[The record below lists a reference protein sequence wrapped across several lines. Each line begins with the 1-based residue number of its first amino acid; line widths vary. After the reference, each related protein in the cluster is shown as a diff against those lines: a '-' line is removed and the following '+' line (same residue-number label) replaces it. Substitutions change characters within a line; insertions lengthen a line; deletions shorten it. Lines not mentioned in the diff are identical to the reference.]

1 VLLVQNLDHLLNVIA
16 ITIVYDLLIHY
27 PQQGNTMR
35 ITANF
40 DSGNIK
46 VINLENNKDIQLE
59 IRPDVGEEFFQWFNF
74 RLEGVVG
81 EQYILNILNAG
92 ESSYVEG
99 WENYQAVA
107 SYDRQ
112 HWFRLPTTYQDGK
125 LTIATQLECDA
136 IQIAYFAPYSYERH
150 QDLLAAMQTHPLVN
164 LSHLGETL
172 DKRDISLLTIG
183 DGDASKRNIWI
194 TARQHPGE
202 SMAEWL
208 VDGLM
213 HSLLDSD
220 NPTGKLLLD
229 KANFYI
235 VPNMNPDGSVRG
247 HLRTNAAGVN
257 LNREWQTPS
266 LEKSPEVFH
275 VINKMEETGVD
286 LFYDVHGDEALPYVF
301 LAGSEGAPSY
311 SQRLADLRDKFSNVL
326 KLASADFQSEVG
338 YDVDAPGEANMT
350 VATNWVAE
358 RFDCLANTL
367 EMPFKDN
374 DNLPDPTMGWSAERS
389 IKLGEASLV
398 AMLAVVDDLR

>member
-1 VLLVQNLDHLLNVIA
+1 MH
-16 ITIVYDLLIHY
+16 
-27 PQQGNTMR
+27 

-40 DSGNIK
+40 DAGNID
-46 VINLENNKDIQLE
+46 VISLEDKKDIQLA

-74 RLEGVVG
+74 RLSGEIG
-81 EQYILNILNAG
+81 EQYVLNIVNAG
-92 ESSYVEG
+92 EASYLEG

-107 SYDRQ
+107 SYDREY
-112 HWFRLPTTYQDGK
+112 WFRLPTSYKDGK
-125 LTIATQLECDA
+125 LTIVAELECDT

-150 QDLLAAMQTHPLVN
+150 QDLLAAVQTHPLV
-164 LSHLGETL
+164 SVEHLGETL
-172 DKRDISLLTIG
+172 DKRDLTLVKIA
-183 DGDASKRNIWI
+183 DGDSSSDKSKRNIWI

-202 SMAEWL
+202 TMAEWL
-208 VDGLM
+208 VEGLLY
-213 HSLLDSD
+213 SLLDSD
-220 NPTGKLLLD
+220 NATAKLLLE

-247 HLRTNAAGVN
+247 HLRTNAVGTN
-257 LNREWQTPS
+257 LNREWLNPS

-275 VINKMEETGVD
+275 VINKMEATGVD

-301 LAGSEGAPSY
+301 LAGSQGTPSY
-311 SQRLADLRDKFSNVL
+311 NDRLARLRDKFSDVL
-326 KLASADFQSEVG
+326 KLASADFQSEFG
-338 YDVDAPGEANMT
+338 YDIDAPGTANMT
-350 VATNWVAE
+350 IATHWVAE

-374 DNLPDPTMGWSAERS
+374 DNVPDADTGWSPERS

>member
-1 VLLVQNLDHLLNVIA
+1 
-16 ITIVYDLLIHY
+16 
-27 PQQGNTMR
+27 MR

-40 DSGNIK
+40 DAGNIE
-46 VINLENNKDIQLE
+46 VINLEDKKDIQLA
-59 IRPDVGEEFFQWFNF
+59 IRPDFGGEFFQWFNF
-74 RLEGVVG
+74 RIEGEVG

-92 ESSYVEG
+92 EASYLEG

-112 HWFRLPTTYQDGK
+112 HWFRLPTFYQDGK
-125 LTIATQLECDA
+125 LTIVADMDCET

-150 QDLLAAMQTHPLVN
+150 QDLLAAVQMHPLVS
-164 LSHLGETL
+164 LEHLGETL
-172 DKRDISLLTIG
+172 DKRDLTLVKIG
-183 DGDASKRNIWI
+183 DGDINKRNIWI

-202 SMAEWL
+202 TMAEWL

-220 NPTGKLLLD
+220 NATGKLLLD

-257 LNREWQTPS
+257 LNREWLNPS

-275 VINKMEETGVD
+275 VINKMKETGVD
-286 LFYDVHGDEALPYVF
+286 LFYDVHGDEALPFVF
-301 LAGSEGAPSY
+301 LAGSEGTASY
-311 SQRLADLRDKFSNVL
+311 NDRLARLRERFSEVF
-326 KLASADFQSEVG
+326 KLASADFQAEFG
-338 YDVDAPGEANMT
+338 YDVDAPGTANMT

-358 RFDCLANTL
+358 HFDCLANTL

-374 DNLPDPTMGWSAERS
+374 NNVPDPTMGWSPERS
-389 IKLGEASLV
+389 VKLGEASLV

>member
-1 VLLVQNLDHLLNVIA
+1 MH
-16 ITIVYDLLIHY
+16 
-27 PQQGNTMR
+27 

-40 DSGNIK
+40 DAGNID
-46 VINLENNKDIQLE
+46 VISLEDKKDIQLA

-74 RLEGVVG
+74 RLSGEIG
-81 EQYILNILNAG
+81 EQYVLNIVNAG
-92 ESSYVEG
+92 AASYLEG

-107 SYDRQ
+107 SYDREY
-112 HWFRLPTTYQDGK
+112 WFRLPTSYKDGT
-125 LTIATQLECDA
+125 LTIVAELECDT

-150 QDLLAAMQTHPLVN
+150 QDLLAAVQTHPLV
-164 LSHLGETL
+164 SVEHLGETL
-172 DKRDISLLTIG
+172 DKRDLTLVKIG
-183 DGDASKRNIWI
+183 DSNNAANKRNIWI

-202 SMAEWL
+202 TMAEWL
-208 VDGLM
+208 VEGLLY
-213 HSLLDSD
+213 SLLDSD
-220 NPTGKLLLD
+220 NATAKLLLD

-247 HLRTNAAGVN
+247 HLRTNAVGTN
-257 LNREWQTPS
+257 LNREWLNPS

-275 VINKMEETGVD
+275 VINKMEATGVD

-301 LAGSEGAPSY
+301 LAGSQGTPSY
-311 SQRLADLRDKFSNVL
+311 NDRLARLRDKFSDVL
-326 KLASADFQSEVG
+326 KLASADFQSEFG
-338 YDVDAPGEANMT
+338 YDIDAPGTANMT
-350 VATNWVAE
+350 IATHWVAE

-374 DNLPDPTMGWSAERS
+374 DNVPDADTGWSPERS

>member
-1 VLLVQNLDHLLNVIA
+1 
-16 ITIVYDLLIHY
+16 
-27 PQQGNTMR
+27 MR

-40 DSGNIK
+40 DSGNID
-46 VINLENNKDIQLE
+46 VINADDKQDIQLT

-74 RLEGVVG
+74 RLEGAVG

-92 ESSYVEG
+92 EAAYLEG

-112 HWFRLPTTYQDGK
+112 HWFRLPTFYKDGK
-125 LTIATQLECDA
+125 LTIAAQLECET

-150 QDLLAAMQTHPLVN
+150 QDLLAAVQTHPLVS
-164 LSHLGETL
+164 LEHLGETL
-172 DKRDISLLTIG
+172 DKRDLTLVKIG
-183 DGDASKRNIWI
+183 DGDANKRNIWI

-202 SMAEWL
+202 TMAEWL

-235 VPNMNPDGSVRG
+235 VPNMNPDGSARG
-247 HLRTNAAGVN
+247 
-257 LNREWQTPS
+257 LNREWQSPS
-266 LEKSPEVFH
+266 LDKSPEVFH
-275 VINKMEETGVD
+275 TIKKMEEVGVD

-311 SQRLADLRDKFSNVL
+311 SERLANLRERFSEVF
-326 KLASADFQSEVG
+326 KLASADFQSEIG
-338 YDVDAPGEANMT
+338 YDVDAPGKANMT

-374 DNLPDPTMGWSAERS
+374 DNLPDPTMGWSPERS